1 MFSFLSSKK
10 QTPVSVYETERMRKI
25 LEERASAKVSKEA
38 SILSKRSKKEKVL
51 FAVVF
56 VLFALYALSL
66 IFPFL
71 YMFMNSLKSSN
82 EYLLQ
87 DSNLA
92 FPKEWL
98 FSNYISAF
106 TEMEVKNS
114 IGESIYFP
122 MMFVNSVWYSLLC
135 TASGVFASALTSY
148 CVAKYNFKMRGVLY
162 GLAIFSM
169 TIPIVGNTGS
179 FFKLINQLG
188 LYNSPLYAIAAN
200 FGGFGFNF
208 LVLYGF
214 FRSLSWSYAEA
225 TFIDG
230 GGHATVFFRIM
241 LPQAWPAMFT
251 LCIMAFIGA
260 WNDYMTMILY
270 LPDFP
275 TIASGLYKVQS
286 SIQRGDGG
294 EYPVYYAALLIAC
307 VPIIV
312 LFAAFSDII
321 MSNFTIG
328 GLKE

>member
-1 MFSFLSSKK
+1 MVEAYKKHLGNGPARAAIKVPKESSILDKRGK
-10 QTPVSVYETERMRKI
+10 REKI
-25 LEERASAKVSKEA
+25 L
-38 SILSKRSKKEKVL
+38 
-51 FAVVF
+51 FGVVF
-56 VLFALYALSL
+56 VLFAFYAISL
-66 IFPFL
+66 VFPFL
-71 YMFMNSLKSSN
+71 YMFMNSLKSSD

-92 FPKEWL
+92 LPVDWL
-98 FSNYISAF
+98 FSNYGKAF

-122 MMFVNSVWYSLLC
+122 MMFVNSIWYSVLC
-135 TASGVFASALTSY
+135 TVSGVFASALTSY
-148 CVAKYNFKMRGVLY
+148 CVAKYKFRLRGFLY

-179 FFKLINQLG
+179 FFKLVNQLG

-214 FRSLSWSYAEA
+214 FRSLPWSYAEA

-241 LPQAWPAMFT
+241 LPQAWPAMLT

-275 TIASGLYKVQS
+275 TIASGLY
-286 SIQRGDGG
+286 
-294 EYPVYYAALLIAC
+294 
-307 VPIIV
+307 
-312 LFAAFSDII
+312 
-321 MSNFTIG
+321 
-328 GLKE
+328 

>member
-1 MFSFLSSKK
+1 MVEAYKKHLGNGPARAAIKVPKESSILDKRGK
-10 QTPVSVYETERMRKI
+10 REKI
-25 LEERASAKVSKEA
+25 L
-38 SILSKRSKKEKVL
+38 
-51 FAVVF
+51 FGVVF
-56 VLFALYALSL
+56 VLFAFYAISL
-66 IFPFL
+66 VFPFL
-71 YMFMNSLKSSN
+71 YMFMNSLKSSD

-92 FPKEWL
+92 LPVDWL
-98 FSNYISAF
+98 FSNYGKAF

-122 MMFVNSVWYSLLC
+122 MMFVNSIWYSVLC
-135 TASGVFASALTSY
+135 TVSGVFASALTSY
-148 CVAKYNFKMRGVLY
+148 CVAKYKFRLRGFLY

-179 FFKLINQLG
+179 FFKLVNQLG

-214 FRSLSWSYAEA
+214 FRSLPWSYAEA

-241 LPQAWPAMFT
+241 LPQAWPAMLT

-275 TIASGLYKVQS
+275 TIASGLYEVQS

-312 LFAAFSDII
+312 LFAAFSNII
-321 MSNFTIG
+321 MSNFPIG

>member
-1 MFSFLSSKK
+1 MVEAYKKHLGNGPARAAIKVPKESSILDKRGK
-10 QTPVSVYETERMRKI
+10 REKI
-25 LEERASAKVSKEA
+25 L
-38 SILSKRSKKEKVL
+38 
-51 FAVVF
+51 FGVVF
-56 VLFALYALSL
+56 VLFAFYAISL
-66 IFPFL
+66 VFPFL
-71 YMFMNSLKSSN
+71 YMFMNSLKSSD

-92 FPKEWL
+92 LPVDWL
-98 FSNYISAF
+98 FSNYGKAF

-122 MMFVNSVWYSLLC
+122 MMFVNSIWYSVLC
-135 TASGVFASALTSY
+135 TVSGVFASALTSY
-148 CVAKYNFKMRGVLY
+148 CVAKYKFRLRGFLY

-179 FFKLINQLG
+179 FFKLVNQLG

-214 FRSLSWSYAEA
+214 FRSSPWSYAEA

-241 LPQAWPAMFT
+241 LPQAWPAMLT

-275 TIASGLYKVQS
+275 TIASGLYEVQS

-312 LFAAFSDII
+312 LFAAFSNII

>member
-1 MFSFLSSKK
+1 MVEAYKKHPGNGPAHAAIKAPKESSILNKRGK
-10 QTPVSVYETERMRKI
+10 REKI
-25 LEERASAKVSKEA
+25 L
-38 SILSKRSKKEKVL
+38 
-51 FAVVF
+51 FGVVF
-56 VLFALYALSL
+56 VLFAFYAISL
-66 IFPFL
+66 VFPFL
-71 YMFMNSLKSSN
+71 YMFMNSLKSSD

-92 FPKEWL
+92 LPVDWL
-98 FSNYISAF
+98 FSNYGKAF

-122 MMFVNSVWYSLLC
+122 MMFVNSIWYSVLC
-135 TASGVFASALTSY
+135 TVSGVFASALTSY
-148 CVAKYNFKMRGVLY
+148 CVAKYKFRLRGFLY

-179 FFKLINQLG
+179 FFKLVNQLG

-214 FRSLSWSYAEA
+214 FRSLPWSYAEA

-241 LPQAWPAMFT
+241 LPQAWPAMLT

-275 TIASGLYKVQS
+275 TIASGLYEVQS

-312 LFAAFSDII
+312 LFAAFSNII